1 VRAAAD
7 AELVDAMRSGDE
19 HAFVTLV
26 DRYHPALVRF
36 ASTFVA
42 SRAVAEEVAQDTW
55 LAVMRGIERFEG
67 RASFKTWLFHIL
79 ANRARTTGKREQ
91 RASGTSRAG
100 AGATVPA
107 TRFGPDGAWADPP
120 QAWADDAEERITAQ
134 QLAPR
139 IVACLERLPDAQRQ
153 IVVLRDVE
161 QCSAADV
168 CALLG
173 ITEGNQRVLLH
184 RGRARVRTML
194 EAEFGER

>member
-1 VRAAAD
+1 
-7 AELVDAMRSGDE
+7 
-19 HAFVTLV
+19 
-26 DRYHPALVRF
+26 
-36 ASTFVA
+36 
-42 SRAVAEEVAQDTW
+42 
-55 LAVMRGIERFEG
+55 
-67 RASFKTWLFHIL
+67 
-79 ANRARTTGKREQ
+79 
-91 RASGTSRAG
+91 
-100 AGATVPA
+100 VPA

-120 QAWADDAEERITAQ
+120 HAWADDAEERITAQ